1 MGRRSVSKRPKGKQS
16 EWKEPY
22 EMLNEAKSL
31 SNNNSWAKEG
41 QRKAPKMNQSNQKG
55 ALRKPLGEE
64 QSPTKCQEEEQNH

>member
-1 MGRRSVSKRPKGKQS
+1 MGRISESKRPKGKQS

-31 SNNNSWAKEG
+31 SNNNSWAKES

-55 ALRKPLGEE
+55 ALRKPLREE
-64 QSPTKCQEEEQNH
+64 QSPTKC